1 MRCGAEGST
10 IGDCTL
16 VRYDM
21 SRTQVRYVRTYVK
34 RNAYRRGGN
43 SIGAARRWYLGRRRR
58 RRASVSRRRRGEEGP
73 LARIR
78 GGAGVEMLG
87 RPGSGEK
94 YKRDN
99 LLGPEAAEAC
109 FHGTYKSVVHD
120 AASARGTEAA
130 SIRRCCE
137 RRVMLPAIAPGG
149 VHGQGRG
156 ACGRAQI
163 SLRAR
168 VHGSRENREPPA
180 LQKRSREGLGR
191 HAALTIS
198 RVAPLTLH

>member
-1 MRCGAEGST
+1 
-10 IGDCTL
+10 
-16 VRYDM
+16 
-21 SRTQVRYVRTYVK
+21 
-34 RNAYRRGGN
+34 
-43 SIGAARRWYLGRRRR
+43 
-58 RRASVSRRRRGEEGP
+58 
-73 LARIR
+73 
-78 GGAGVEMLG
+78 MLG

-109 FHGTYKSVVHD
+109 FHGTYKPVVHD
-120 AASARGTEAA
+120 AASAWSTEAA
-130 SIRRCCE
+130 SIRCCCE
-137 RRVMLPAIAPGG
+137 RRVVLPSIAPGG
-149 VHGQGRG
+149 RRGTRRWGEAYGRER
-156 ACGRAQI
+156 GRAQI

>member
-73 LARIR
+73 LARTR

-99 LLGPEAAEAC
+99 LLGPEAVEAC
-109 FHGTYKSVVHD
+109 FHGTYKSVVHTRCRERAGHRGCLD
-120 AASARGTEAA
+120 TALLRASRHVAGYSPGRGTRAG
-130 SIRRCCE
+130 E
-137 RRVMLPAIAPGG
+137 RG
-149 VHGQGRG
+149 V
-156 ACGRAQI
+156 
-163 SLRAR
+163 
-168 VHGSRENREPPA
+168 
-180 LQKRSREGLGR
+180 REGADLV
-191 HAALTIS
+191 TCESS
-198 RVAPLTLH
+198 RVTRES